1 MSPIDTDRQ
10 RDIFR
15 TNSYRS
21 TPMPHAVIVA
31 HGQPSDPAP
40 AEASLAAFAGAV
52 DALTPQVSVSS
63 ATLAAPNALETCLDG
78 LPDGTAI
85 YPLFMA
91 KGWFVTSALPKRV
104 GSRDV
109 RILDPLG
116 VDPELPN
123 LVADALRDV
132 LAGQLRA
139 ARDVDLVLAAHGSGR
154 SANPAKV
161 AEAFASH
168 LLKLVPFKSIR
179 PGFVEQPPSIAEAAT
194 GTDGTAICL
203 PFFACT
209 GGHVL
214 EDVPQ
219 ELAQGGFSGHVM
231 PVVGELPG
239 VQRHIAKTL
248 GRVLGRSDQRDA

>member
-1 MSPIDTDRQ
+1 
-10 RDIFR
+10 
-15 TNSYRS
+15 
-21 TPMPHAVIVA
+21 MPHAVIVA

-40 AEASLAAFAGAV
+40 AEASLAAFARSV
-52 DALTPQVSVSS
+52 DAMAPQVSVVS
-63 ATLAAPNALETCLDG
+63 ATLAAPEALETCLDG

-104 GSRDV
+104 GSRDI

-116 VDPELPN
+116 VDPDLPS
-123 LVADALRDV
+123 LVADALQGV
-132 LAGQLRA
+132 LAGQQND
-139 ARDVDLVLAAHGSGR
+139 ARDVDLVIAAHGSGR
-154 SANPAKV
+154 SSNPAKV
-161 AEAFASH
+161 TEEFASH
-168 LLKLVPFKSIR
+168 LHALLPFNSVR
-179 PGFVEQPPSIAEAAT
+179 LGFVEQPPSIAEAAT
-194 GTDGTAICL
+194 GTDRNAICL

-219 ELAQGGFSGHVM
+219 ELARAGFSGHVI

-248 GRVLGRSDQRDA
+248 SRALGDEGQPDA